1 MIPRPV
7 FGLDLGDDTSNLP
20 FRNADGGVDDGE
32 EQLKLLCVPIATLL
46 FPAIVDLID
55 GLL

>member
-7 FGLDLGDDTSNLP
+7 FDLDLGDDTSNLP
-20 FRNADGGVDDGE
+20 FRNADGGVDVGD
-32 EQLKLLCVPIATLL
+32 EQLLCVPTEALL
-46 FPAIVDLID
+46 FPSIVDFID